1 MSPLDLTE
9 KRNLLELLAYLLCE
23 QSIAFELGY
32 GYIGSGLK
40 LYRKTL
46 KDLTDQQRN
55 YENSASCRSSFAVIS
70 AESRELAELFY
81 AEKILE
87 MIEKRVPVVND
98 YHDLVAEYESC
109 FNEEAD
115 F

>member
-1 MSPLDLTE
+1 MTPPDQAE

-32 GYIGSGLK
+32 EYIGIGLK

-87 MIEKRVPVVND
+87 MIEKRVSVVND
-98 YHDLVAEYESC
+98 YHGLVAEYESC

>member
-1 MSPLDLTE
+1 MAHPDQAE
-9 KRNLLELLAYLLCE
+9 KRNLLELFAYLLCE
-23 QSIAFELGY
+23 QNIAFELGY
-32 GYIGSGLK
+32 GYIGFGLK

-46 KDLTDQQRN
+46 KDLKDQRRN
-55 YENSASCRSSFAVIS
+55 YENSSSCRRSFNVIR

-87 MIEKRVPVVND
+87 MIEKRVLVVND
-98 YHDLVAEYESC
+98 YHGLVAEYESC

>member
-32 GYIGSGLK
+32 GYIGFGLK

-46 KDLTDQQRN
+46 EDLKEQRRN
-55 YENSASCRSSFAVIS
+55 YENNSSCRNSFAVIS

-87 MIEKRVPVVND
+87 MIEKRVLAVND
-98 YHDLVAEYESC
+98 YHCLVAEYESC
-109 FNEEAD
+109 FDEEAD